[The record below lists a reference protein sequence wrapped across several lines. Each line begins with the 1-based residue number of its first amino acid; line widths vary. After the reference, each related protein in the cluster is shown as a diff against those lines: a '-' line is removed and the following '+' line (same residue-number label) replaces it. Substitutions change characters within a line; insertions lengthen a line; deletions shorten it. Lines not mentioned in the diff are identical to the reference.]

1 VIPPETNDDP
11 DRPTDEDRLHA
22 LQHDYADLIHAMQSG
37 CEYGV
42 GGMTGSPPVG
52 PQAALDRWRE
62 QKHLRVGVNSVNV
75 SIGAL
80 SKLLVAKG
88 VITDL
93 EYVQAVVDELR
104 AYVGE
109 LEAEISQTFG
119 IKVTLR

>member
-1 VIPPETNDDP
+1 MSTQDP

-22 LQHDYADLIHAMQSG
+22 LQHDYTELLHAMQSG

-42 GGMTGSPPVG
+42 GGMTGTPPIG

-75 SIGAL
+75 SLGAL

-88 VITDL
+88 LITDL
-93 EYVQAVVDELR
+93 EYVEAIVDELR
-104 AYVGE
+104 LYVGE
-109 LEAEISQTFG
+109 LEQEISTQFG
-119 IKVTLR
+119 VKVTLR

>member
-1 VIPPETNDDP
+1 MTGQDP

-22 LQHDYADLIHAMQSG
+22 LQHDYTDLLHAMQSG
-37 CEYGV
+37 CEYGA
-42 GGMTGSPPVG
+42 GGMTGTPPIG
-52 PQAALDRWRE
+52 PQAAVDRWRE

-75 SIGAL
+75 SLGAL

-93 EYVQAVVDELR
+93 EYAQTLVDELR
-104 AYVGE
+104 TYVGE
-109 LEAEISQTFG
+109 LEQEISAKFG